1 MNKICRIYISEI
13 RTLFPIKRKSE
24 RKYLKNLAS
33 DIDAFCEEAN
43 ITTKQE
49 LYQKYGTPPEVVCS
63 YFSSLN
69 TEQIVQKLR
78 VSKAIKVTLV
88 CLIILAT
95 IATTAYCIHLHNIF
109 ESFKRSEIAISDEAI
124 VVEEIIGDE
133 YIDQGTND
141 EVIIEEEI
149 IVEEII
155 EE

>member
-1 MNKICRIYISEI
+1 MNKICRVYISEI
-13 RTLFPIKRKSE
+13 RTLFPIKRRSE

-43 ITTKQE
+43 ITSKQE
-49 LYQKYGTPPEVVCS
+49 LYKQYGTPPEVVGS

-78 VSKAIKVTLV
+78 VSKAIKVTLA

-109 ESFKRSEIAISDEAI
+109 ESFKRDEIAIIDETI
-124 VVEEIIGDE
+124 VVEE
-133 YIDQGTND
+133 YIDQSTID

>member
-1 MNKICRIYISEI
+1 MQTFTWRFTVAE
-13 RTLFPIKRKSE
+13 TAD
-24 RKYLKNLAS
+24 AS
-33 DIDAFCEEAN
+33 
-43 ITTKQE
+43 
-49 LYQKYGTPPEVVCS
+49 
-63 YFSSLN
+63 
-69 TEQIVQKLR
+69 
-78 VSKAIKVTLV
+78 
-88 CLIILAT
+88 ILAT